1 MKRPALCRAAAA
13 AARLALLT
21 TLPTILIAESVRA
34 QSTPGAAG
42 GDILPRTRYFAGPL
56 ADPIEPRFGIG
67 LIITDVLRSPGNE
80 RESFL
85 LPDEEDART
94 DWQASAAIGG
104 MFPFWRP
111 LVRPEGGIIVGFQA
125 GVFARFR
132 IELPS
137 RDDLGQDWIAALPIE
152 AAWNQW
158 SGRIRISHR
167 SSHLGDEFVEA
178 TGADR
183 IEFGGEA
190 VDGLAAYRLGELGRV
205 YAGGSWIFRSYTD
218 KTYALL
224 QSGTRDR
231 FLVQIGGDGRWT
243 VGPHFDAIAGVDW
256 QTAER
261 TGWEGALSL
270 AGGFAMTFDGRS
282 LSLVARYFDGVSS
295 LGQFFVT
302 PEQFWSLELVAD
314 F

>member
-1 MKRPALCRAAAA
+1 MMCQARCRAAAA
-13 AARLALLT
+13 AARLALVA
-21 TLPTILIAESVRA
+21 TLPTILIAESARA
-34 QSTPGAAG
+34 QAVPGG
-42 GDILPRTRYFAGPL
+42 SGDILPRTRYFASPL

-67 LIITDVLRSPGNE
+67 LIVTDVLRSPGDE
-80 RESFL
+80 RDSFL
-85 LPDEEDART
+85 LPDQEDART

-104 MFPFWRP
+104 TFPFWRP
-111 LVRPEGGIIVGFQA
+111 VVRPEGGVIVGMQA

-137 RDDLGQDWIAALPIE
+137 RDDLGQDWVVAMPIE
-152 AAWNQW
+152 AAWNDW

-167 SSHLGDEFVEA
+167 SSHLGDEFVVA

-190 VDGLAAYRLGELGRV
+190 VDGLAAYRIGDLGRV

-218 KTYALL
+218 KTRALL
-224 QSGTRDR
+224 QTGTGDR
-231 FLVQIGGDGRWT
+231 FLVQVGGDGRWM
-243 VGPHFDAIAGVDW
+243 VGPHFDAVAGVDW

-282 LSLVARYFDGVSS
+282 LTLLARYFEGVSS
-295 LGQFFVT
+295 LGQFFIT
-302 PEQFWSLELVAD
+302 TEQFWSLELVAD